1 MRVFHSCTYTKREAL
16 LRCTNLQ
23 TKWMPMMISG
33 LVVED
38 VEKGN
43 SGLD

>member
-1 MRVFHSCTYTKREAL
+1 MCISFVYVYKKR
-16 LRCTNLQ
+16 RSIMCTNLQ
-23 TKWMPMMISG
+23 KKLMPMMISG

-43 SGLD
+43 SGFD

>member
-1 MRVFHSCTYTKREAL
+1 MLC
-16 LRCTNLQ
+16 CNNLQ
-23 TKWMPMMISG
+23 TKWMPKMISG

>member
-1 MRVFHSCTYTKREAL
+1 MVSR
-16 LRCTNLQ
+16 
-23 TKWMPMMISG
+23 

-43 SGLD
+43 SGLDETPRQTFKHLFNIFNA